1 MASLMSCNLS
11 CSEEVGSKV
20 DMIIPAGSDILGEN
34 AHGCSYV
41 GSTSDGK
48 SCKKQQIISGIS
60 DEDLAIEELKSLVDS
75 MHVGDYLSG
84 VNFLHT
90 SKDEGP
96 QMEDMA
102 GSQKSNVEG
111 ASIVAEP
118 DANSESYRTPQ
129 KELMKSAT
137 FPSSRKSNAV
147 DTVGED
153 KAHDQ
158 CLQKSDVPVCLRS
171 NSLPSSIK
179 LVSAM
184 KGGRER
190 HGILQEWKPR
200 VTWAPDVVDPPV
212 TSVSHTVRSHPRPRS
227 KKEKKHKHGKG
238 RSSHGSSNGRKQH
251 SKRSTAASVNNLH
264 PRPEA
269 SPLSP
274 PCDGML
280 ADSFSEIEGGVSY
293 VDRMST
299 GQSLLEF
306 AVASHDKCGSS
317 FLRQAIGSV
326 RLPFGEAN

>member
-11 CSEEVGSKV
+11 CSEEVGSK
-20 DMIIPAGSDILGEN
+20 
-34 AHGCSYV
+34 
-41 GSTSDGK
+41 
-48 SCKKQQIISGIS
+48 QIISGIS